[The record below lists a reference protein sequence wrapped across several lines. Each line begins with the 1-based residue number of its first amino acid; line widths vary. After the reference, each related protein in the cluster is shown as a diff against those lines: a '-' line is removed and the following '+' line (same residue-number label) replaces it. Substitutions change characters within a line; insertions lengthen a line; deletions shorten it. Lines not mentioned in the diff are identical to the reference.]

1 MTQTLLTGIKPT
13 GTPHLGNYAGAIKP
27 TCTLAAAPETRSF
40 LLIADGHALNA
51 IREPEKLRGH
61 VFEVAATYAAFGLA
75 TGRSVL
81 FRQSDVLEIFQL
93 ANILA
98 CYCGKGMAN
107 RAHAYKAAVARNIEA
122 GKSEPDAGIN
132 MGLFTYPLLM
142 SADILAFDTDIVPV
156 GSDQRQHV
164 ELTISLAQSLNSAVG
179 MNSAVGKAVRIPKVR
194 IDESTAT
201 LPGLDGRKM
210 SKSYN
215 NTIPLFCTRE
225 QLRKH
230 IRRVQT
236 DSRRPGEPGD
246 AETCALYKLYG
257 AVASKAELKAMREEY
272 AAGTG
277 YAVLKDQVFEALD
290 SALAEPRERYL
301 AFLADRESL
310 ATTLAQGAEQ
320 AREVAQPV
328 LARVRR
334 AVGL

>member
-13 GTPHLGNYAGAIKP
+13 GTPHLGNYAGSIKP
-27 TCTLAAAPETRSF
+27 TCVLAAEPDTRSF

-51 IREPEKLRGH
+51 IRDPQKLRRH
-61 VFEVAATYAAFGLA
+61 IAEVAATYAAFGLA

-81 FRQSDVLEIFQL
+81 FRQSDVSEIFQL

-107 RAHAYKAAVARNIEA
+107 RAHAYKAAVARNVEA
-122 GKSEPDAGIN
+122 GKSDSDAGIN

-142 SADILAFDTDIVPV
+142 SADILAFDTDLVPV
-156 GSDQRQHV
+156 GADQRQHV

-179 MNSAVGKAVRIPKVR
+179 HALRIPKVR
-194 IDESTAT
+194 IDASTAT

-246 AETCALYKLYG
+246 AETCALYALYG
-257 AVASKAELKAMREEY
+257 AVASKPELEAMRGEY

-277 YAVLKDQVFEALD
+277 YAVIKEQVFEALD
-290 SALAEPRERYL
+290 RALAEPRERYL

-310 ATTLAQGAEQ
+310 ATTLVKGAEL
-320 AREVAQPV
+320 AREVVQPV
-328 LARVRR
+328 LARVRG